1 MQALPDLK
9 TSTLKPFEKG
19 DIFLGCTYLN
29 NVNDD
34 HMGEG
39 RILQFDKEWRPKGT
53 LYTEGTKYLIV
64 GCRFAPDGTLWAFDS
79 QNHVVV
85 RVNTDGKQ
93 LENWYPGRG
102 LGSVSFCADGSMV
115 FGEYFIGSEIWKGTT
130 AKTLED
136 GRLGD
141 GDVYKYDADLNL
153 LNHFPAE
160 NAPEFTNFK
169 GVTHSTMHPSG
180 EFITYTTETA
190 RRLMR
195 LNIETGEQMDD
206 LAGFP
211 DADPYDRED
220 KRWFIA
226 PDYLLDGRL
235 LCTTAQG
242 LQVFDES
249 GGILKTIPLPG
260 YGWAQV
266 CHDVD
271 TRYALAANVFTGA
284 AARIDLE
291 DKQPLQLIDTGFTAP
306 FRSLAGI
313 SVYGGS

>member
-1 MQALPDLK
+1 
-9 TSTLKPFEKG
+9 
-19 DIFLGCTYLN
+19 
-29 NVNDD
+29 
-34 HMGEG
+34 
-39 RILQFDKEWRPKGT
+39 
-53 LYTEGTKYLIV
+53 
-64 GCRFAPDGTLWAFDS
+64 
-79 QNHVVV
+79 
-85 RVNTDGKQ
+85 
-93 LENWYPGRG
+93 
-102 LGSVSFCADGSMV
+102 
-115 FGEYFIGSEIWKGTT
+115 
-130 AKTLED
+130 
-136 GRLGD
+136 
-141 GDVYKYDADLNL
+141 
-153 LNHFPAE
+153 
-160 NAPEFTNFK
+160 
-169 GVTHSTMHPSG
+169 MHPSG

-226 PDYLLDGRL
+226 PDYLPDGRL

-249 GGILKTIPLPG
+249 GGVLKTIPLPG

-266 CHDVD
+266 CPDVD
-271 TRYALAANVFTGA
+271 TRYALAANVWTGA

-313 SVYGGS
+313 AVYGAS

>member
-1 MQALPDLK
+1 MNEDIMQALPDLK

-141 GDVYKYDADLNL
+141 GDV
-153 LNHFPAE
+153 
-160 NAPEFTNFK
+160 
-169 GVTHSTMHPSG
+169 
-180 EFITYTTETA
+180 
-190 RRLMR
+190 
-195 LNIETGEQMDD
+195 
-206 LAGFP
+206 
-211 DADPYDRED
+211 
-220 KRWFIA
+220 
-226 PDYLLDGRL
+226 
-235 LCTTAQG
+235 
-242 LQVFDES
+242 
-249 GGILKTIPLPG
+249 
-260 YGWAQV
+260 
-266 CHDVD
+266 
-271 TRYALAANVFTGA
+271 
-284 AARIDLE
+284 
-291 DKQPLQLIDTGFTAP
+291 
-306 FRSLAGI
+306 
-313 SVYGGS
+313 

>member
-1 MQALPDLK
+1 MSALPSLK
-9 TSTLKPFEKG
+9 VSTMKPFEKG

-29 NVNDD
+29 DINDD
-34 HMGEG
+34 HAGEG
-39 RILQFDKEWRPKGT
+39 RILQFDKNWRPKGV

-79 QNHVVV
+79 QNYVVV
-85 RVNTDGKQ
+85 RVSPEGKQ
-93 LENWYPGRG
+93 LDNWLPGRG
-102 LGSVSFCADGSMV
+102 FGSVSFCPDGSLV
-115 FGEYFIGSEIWKGTT
+115 FGEYFIGNEIWKGTT
-130 AKTLED
+130 CQTQSD

-141 GDVYKYDADLNL
+141 GDVYKYTKDFELV
-153 LNHFPAE
+153 NHFPAE
-160 NAPEFTNFK
+160 NAPEFTKFK

-195 LNIETGEQMDD
+195 LSVSTGEQMED

-211 DADPYDRED
+211 DADPNDRED

-226 PDYLLDGRL
+226 PDYLSDGRL
-235 LCTTAQG
+235 LCTTAEG
-242 LQVFDES
+242 LQIFDES
-249 GGILKTIPLPG
+249 GDVLKTIPLPG

-266 CHDVD
+266 CADVD
-271 TRYALAANVFTGA
+271 ERYALAANVWTGV

-291 DKQPLQLIDTGFTAP
+291 GNDELELIDTGFTAP

-313 SVYGGS
+313 AVCKG